1 MISIQIEIDIDVE
14 SETINDVAMEKIRL
28 AIRNKRAPLI
38 LETVDEVAERNDYRF
53 SRRDVVVDGFITL
66 VDK

>member
-1 MISIQIEIDIDVE
+1 MISIQIDIDVE

-28 AIRNKRAPLI
+28 AIRNKMAPLI